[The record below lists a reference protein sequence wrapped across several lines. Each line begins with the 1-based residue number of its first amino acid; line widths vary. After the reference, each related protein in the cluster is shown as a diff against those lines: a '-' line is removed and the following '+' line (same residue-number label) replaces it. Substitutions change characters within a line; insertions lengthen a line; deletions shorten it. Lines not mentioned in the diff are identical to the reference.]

1 MLLEIN
7 HLEKVFRTRF
17 SKEETRALQDV
28 DFKVEQGEFIA
39 IMGESGSG
47 KTTLLNILATLEKP
61 TNGQVILNGEDIT
74 KIKEAKLASFR
85 LKNLGFV
92 FQDFNLLDTLSVR
105 DNIYLPLVLDRK
117 RYKEM
122 DHRLSELSSHLR
134 IDDLLDKR
142 PFELSGGQKQRV
154 AIARSLITNPQI
166 LLADE
171 PTAALD
177 YRNSEDLL
185 NLFETINLDGQTI
198 LMVTHSANAAS
209 HAKRVL
215 FIKDGRIF
223 HQLSID
229 QYIPFLLASLL
240 LYSLTCSTLL
250 ILMSAVGRDMG
261 TAATVLFLGVIVL
274 SIFAVVMEHYSY
286 NILMKQR
293 SSEFGLYNI
302 LGMNKRQVARVAS
315 LELFIIYIF
324 VISIGSLFSAFFAK
338 FIYLIFVNIINYH
351 ALNLSLSLWPFIIC
365 IVIFTGIFLT
375 LEVPVIRHVHLSSP
389 LSLFRKKQQGE
400 KEPKGNLILA
410 ILALVAIAIA
420 YTMALTSGKAPAL
433 AVIYRFFFA
442 VLLVIAGTYLFYISF
457 MTWYL
462 KRLRQNKHY
471 YYKSEHFVSTSQM
484 IFRMKQNAVGLA
496 SITLLAVMALV
507 TIATTVS
514 LYSNTQNVVT
524 GLFPKSVSLSI
535 DNSKGDAK
543 NIFEEKILKK
553 LGKSSKEAI
562 TYNQTMISMPVSQSS
577 ELNITSKNVKH
588 VDITKTGFMYLIT
601 QNDFRRLGHRLP
613 KLKDNQV
620 AYFVQKGDS
629 RLKKINLLGNKFDVV
644 KNLKEAYVPETTN
657 TYNPGLII
665 FANNKQIDNIRKAY
679 LPYTKNIN
687 TFPKTFKAYLDLN
700 SQEIN
705 SISKNDIIEVDGKY
719 VGNIST
725 KQSFLKEGYQMFGGL
740 LFTGFLLGISFLL
753 GIALIVYYKQY
764 SEGHEDKRSYRI
776 LQEVGMSK
784 KLVKRTINSQIM
796 IFFFQPLVVAVI
808 HFGVAIPMLKQML
821 LVFGVLNSTIVY
833 VVSGLTVL
841 AISIIYFII
850 YRITSRTYYHIIE
863 R

>member
-1 MLLEIN
+1 MFYL
-7 HLEKVFRTRF
+7 K
-17 SKEETRALQDV
+17 
-28 DFKVEQGEFIA
+28 IA
-39 IMGESGSG
+39 WH
-47 KTTLLNILATLEKP
+47 N
-61 TNGQVILNGEDIT
+61 
-74 KIKEAKLASFR
+74 
-85 LKNLGFV
+85 LK
-92 FQDFNLLDTLSVR
+92 
-105 DNIYLPLVLDRK
+105 
-117 RYKEM
+117 
-122 DHRLSELSSHLR
+122 H
-134 IDDLLDKR
+134 
-142 PFELSGGQKQRV
+142 
-154 AIARSLITNPQI
+154 
-166 LLADE
+166 
-171 PTAALD
+171 
-177 YRNSEDLL
+177 
-185 NLFETINLDGQTI
+185 
-198 LMVTHSANAAS
+198 
-209 HAKRVL
+209 
-215 FIKDGRIF
+215 
-223 HQLSID
+223 SID

-324 VISIGSLFSAFFAK
+324 LISIGSLFSAFFAK

-351 ALNLSLSLWPFIIC
+351 ALNLSLSLWPFIVC